1 MRYID
6 EFRDR
11 VLIEK
16 ILSKIN
22 ELSLDKGICLMEVC
36 GTHTMSIHR
45 HGLPALLPKYIKLI
59 SGPGCPVCVTTNDYI
74 DRAIAYSKLD
84 DCIVVTFGDMLKVPG
99 SNSNLQFVKADGAHV
114 EVVYSAIDAVEL
126 AQGNPNRKVIFLG
139 IGFETTAPTI
149 AASIL
154 EAKKR
159 NIKNYFVLSTA
170 KTMPLALKAL
180 AEDTEI
186 KINGF
191 ILPGHV
197 SAIIGSRTYE
207 FIPKRYKIACVIA
220 GFEPLSI
227 LDGIYM
233 LALQIKENI
242 QKVQIQYRWVVKPD
256 GNPKA
261 QEVMYEVFEPCDCE
275 WRGLGLIEGSGL
287 RIRDE
292 YKAFDAEANISV
304 ETARPIEQKGCIC
317 GEVIK
322 GKRTPTDCAL
332 FGKSCNPESPYG
344 PCMVSSEGACSAY
357 YKYGGKDWS

>member
-6 EFRDR
+6 EFRDG

-22 ELSLDKGICLMEVC
+22 ELSLDKDICLMEVC

-99 SNSNLQFVKADGAHV
+99 SNSNLQFEKADGASV
-114 EVVYSAIDAVEL
+114 KVVYSALDAVKL
-126 AQGNPNRKVIFLG
+126 SQGNPNKKIIFLG

-159 NIKNYFVLSTA
+159 NIKNYFVSSVA

-180 AEDTEI
+180 AEDAEI
-186 KINGF
+186 KIDGF

-207 FIPKRYKIACVIA
+207 FIPQRYKIACVIA

-227 LDGIYM
+227 LEGIYM
-233 LALQIKENI
+233 LALQIKDGSQE
-242 QKVQIQYRWVVKPD
+242 VEIQYKWVVKPE

-275 WRGLGLIEGSGL
+275 WRGLGTIEGSGL

-292 YKAFDAEANISV
+292 YKSFDAEANISV
-304 ETARPIEQKGCIC
+304 VTARPIEQKGCIC

-322 GKRTPTDCAL
+322 GKRTPIDCEL
-332 FGKSCNPESPYG
+332 FSKACVPESPCG

-357 YKYGGKDWS
+357 YKYGGKDWL